1 LAAEVNFS
9 LTSYADALRT
19 VTDLGLRPSGSVCG
33 SGFHSYVN
41 GTQAWRGPW
50 WQPVGVEAAFDQRG
64 GFVVRAT
71 PAAAPDWLDRLR
83 STFGAHIQ
91 TVYTTMTPANCPA
104 RDAEATPPADAVR
117 YVPREQVDT
126 ALRVTFVRSARSAP
140 GYETALKSVSELGL
154 RLADPC
160 SEQARAQG
168 SAPTWHAM
176 GQEAAFAR
184 DGALVLAVGPEASEQ
199 WLAQAAAMN
208 GALGVDA
215 PYTTACA

>member
-1 LAAEVNFS
+1 VTFS
-9 LTSYADALRT
+9 FTSYTDALRA

-33 SGFHSYVN
+33 SGFHNYVS

-71 PAAAPDWLDRLR
+71 PAAASDWLDRLR
-83 STFGAHIQ
+83 STLGAHIQ

-104 RDAEATPPADAVR
+104 RIAEGTPPADAVR
-117 YVPREQVDT
+117 SVPREQVDSV
-126 ALRVTFVRSARSAP
+126 LHVTFARSARSAP

-154 RLADPC
+154 RLADLC
-160 SEQARAQG
+160 YEQARAQG
-168 SAPTWHAM
+168 KAPAWHTI

-199 WLAQAAAMN
+199 WRAQAAAMN
-208 GALGVDA
+208 GVLGVDA
-215 PYTTACA
+215 PYATACG